1 MPPDNRYSIVLP
13 LKLSSHYHHNELTRF
28 ISILLPSLN
37 KYLDATS
44 VYEFII
50 ICKAEELN
58 LVKNELGKQQSNLP
72 INIISENLILKGE
85 VISKSKGWY
94 IQQLLKLGIARRI
107 KTNYYL
113 VLDSDCFLTRSFDYE
128 NLFFDEKLIMNT
140 NSWKVHKIWWV
151 NSADIIDIPL
161 EPVKENPVMAVTPE
175 ILITSSV
182 CELLDFLKNKNEYLD
197 WDEFLCTKKFTEFTL
212 YWLFLV
218 KSGLTNRYQTS
229 GGPILLG
236 NGLWRSTY
244 TNNFSLI
251 FHLSP
256 NNEIKEGK
264 RKYFIEK
271 HISKTF
277 ENNNNYYFSLV
288 QSNIRH
294 LSVECIADC
303 INKHLDEQ

>member
-37 KYLDATS
+37 KYLDISS

-50 ICKAEELN
+50 ICKIEEIN
-58 LVKNELGKQQSNLP
+58 LVKNELGKQQYGLP
-72 INIISENLILKGE
+72 IHVISENLILKSE
-85 VISKSKGWY
+85 VISKTKGWY

-113 VLDSDCFLTRSFDYE
+113 VLDSDCVLTKSFDYE
-128 NLFFDEKLIMNT
+128 NLFHHEKLIMNT
-140 NSWKVHKIWWV
+140 NSWKVHKKWWL
-151 NSADIIDIPL
+151 NSARIINISL
-161 EPVKENPVMAVTPE
+161 EIVKEHPVMAVTPE

-182 CELLDFLKNKNEYLD
+182 CELLDFLTNKDEHLD
-197 WDEFLCTKKFTEFTL
+197 WAEFLCTKKFTEFTL
-212 YWLFLV
+212 YWLFLI
-218 KSGLTNRYQTS
+218 KSGLTNNYQKSNET
-229 GGPILLG
+229 ILLG

-244 TNNFSLI
+244 TNNFSLM

-256 NNEIKEGK
+256 NNSVKESK
-264 RKYFIEK
+264 RRIFIEN
-271 HISKTF
+271 HIRKTF
-277 ENNNNYYFSLV
+277 KNNNNYYFSLV
-288 QSNIRH
+288 QSNIKH